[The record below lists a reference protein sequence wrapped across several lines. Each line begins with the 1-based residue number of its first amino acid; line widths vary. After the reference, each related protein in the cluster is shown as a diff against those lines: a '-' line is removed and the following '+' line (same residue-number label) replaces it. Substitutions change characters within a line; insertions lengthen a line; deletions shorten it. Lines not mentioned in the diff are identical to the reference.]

1 MKLTNCETTVVVL
14 ALTQGICYQLLQP
27 GDESYTLVTALIFYM
42 NFQMLYKPKPQ
53 DLPFQILLSDTGNDS
68 PTVHLVDFE
77 ALLAT
82 VQWKCLSNA
91 ETGMVNIRSFEFL
104 HSLTNCAVTSEE
116 ITHCSMWALHICLTE
131 TAKFNTNNTEHKQ
144 PRCLT

>member
-68 PTVHLVDFE
+68 PTVHLVDF
-77 ALLAT
+77 
-82 VQWKCLSNA
+82 
-91 ETGMVNIRSFEFL
+91 
-104 HSLTNCAVTSEE
+104 
-116 ITHCSMWALHICLTE
+116 
-131 TAKFNTNNTEHKQ
+131 
-144 PRCLT
+144 